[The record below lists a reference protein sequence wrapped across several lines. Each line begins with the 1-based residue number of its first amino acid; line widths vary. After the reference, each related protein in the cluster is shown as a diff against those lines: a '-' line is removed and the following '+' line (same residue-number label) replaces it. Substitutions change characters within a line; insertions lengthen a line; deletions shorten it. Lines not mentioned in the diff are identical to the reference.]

1 MKEAGEK
8 CNSCWEENAERRI
21 EVFGRKKESQ
31 VAGCR
36 LHTERERE
44 REMAS
49 AEALEVKFQI
59 GSELFSARDRK
70 ERAGGGG
77 SLLQGGAFQKKGGY
91 LRWMVVFFSAQ
102 GESSCNAGEKL
113 LEYI

>member
-31 VAGCR
+31 VAGCTQR
-36 LHTERERE
+36 GRE

-49 AEALEVKFQI
+49 AEAVEVKFQI

-70 ERAGGGG
+70 ERGGGG
-77 SLLQGGAFQKKGGY
+77 CSLLQGAAFQKKGGY

>member
-1 MKEAGEK
+1 MH
-8 CNSCWEENAERRI
+8 RHR
-21 EVFGRKKESQ
+21 ES
-31 VAGCR
+31 
-36 LHTERERE
+36 ERERE
-44 REMAS
+44 REMAN

-77 SLLQGGAFQKKGGY
+77 GFLLQLAAFQKKGGY

>member
-1 MKEAGEK
+1 MKEAGKK

-31 VAGCR
+31 VAGC
-36 LHTERERE
+36 RE

-77 SLLQGGAFQKKGGY
+77 SLLQGAAFQKKGGY

>member
-1 MKEAGEK
+1 MRKEELK
-8 CNSCWEENAERRI
+8 CLE
-21 EVFGRKKESQ
+21 GRKNLRLQ
-31 VAGCR
+31 VAQ
-36 LHTERERE
+36 TERE
-44 REMAS
+44 REMAN

-77 SLLQGGAFQKKGGY
+77 GSLLQGAAFQKKGGY

>member
-1 MKEAGEK
+1 
-8 CNSCWEENAERRI
+8 
-21 EVFGRKKESQ
+21 
-31 VAGCR
+31 
-36 LHTERERE
+36 
-44 REMAS
+44 MAS

-77 SLLQGGAFQKKGGY
+77 SLLQGAAFQNKGGY
-91 LRWMVVFFSAQ
+91 SRWMVVFFSVQ

>member
-8 CNSCWEENAERRI
+8 CNSCWEENAERRT

-31 VAGCR
+31 VQVAQ
-36 LHTERERE
+36 RE

-77 SLLQGGAFQKKGGY
+77 SLLQGAAFQKKGGY
-91 LRWMVVFFSAQ
+91 LRWMLVFFSAQ